1 MFYLNACSSD
11 NKPIKNIL
19 TVEDPIEI
27 ELNGIDDKE
36 IATNVESYLA
46 TLPQIAKKRARLY
59 DREIIDKITTALHS
73 YGYYHPII
81 KIDYPKKNE
90 SSTKVV
96 AHVDSGKG
104 LFIRIISPR

>member
-1 MFYLNACSSD
+1 MSRIKTFKSKIKIKHYALCGIALALFYLNACSSD

-46 TLPQIAKKRARLY
+46 TLPHMVITIQLSKL
-59 DREIIDKITTALHS
+59 II
-73 YGYYHPII
+73 
-81 KIDYPKKNE
+81 
-90 SSTKVV
+90 
-96 AHVDSGKG
+96 
-104 LFIRIISPR
+104 PRKMSLRQKL